1 MCYACL
7 SDLLRE
13 VIISIGWESAGL
25 DARSPFDPRI
35 SKFVGFIDVPTL
47 RQFGVWN
54 YAGSTIVSRTRP
66 HRKGALVGEEN
77 TPSETVRVAQVK
89 VVGFPPELYAGTT
102 HTCVFEA
109 PYGEGGD
116 LLGCGAELLDGSGA
130 CVYRC
135 AFAVFEDGVAR
146 SKPFEV
152 KAPAEP
158 GTYTWTVLLLD
169 AQGKIRGGEGL
180 RRREIGKTLR
190 SFTALA
196 HRTSVSAQGPAD
208 AVSPGRPFSV
218 HVGVSCTADCD
229 LSGCEVRVLDEGG
242 SVVGGGVLLAC
253 DAPEHAGL
261 SRATLELTAPAT
273 AGSFTWRV
281 SLYALGKLALNHE
294 GSEGV
299 FTFATVR

>member
-77 TPSETVRVAQVK
+77 TPSETARVAQVR

-169 AQGKIRGGEGL
+169 AQGKIRGGAKGSVAARSARRFVPSRRLPTERAF
-180 RRREIGKTLR
+180 RRR
-190 SFTALA
+190 
-196 HRTSVSAQGPAD
+196 
-208 AVSPGRPFSV
+208 GRPMRYPP
-218 HVGVSCTADCD
+218 VGRFPCMSGYRALRTAIFLVARCAC
-229 LSGCEVRVLDEGG
+229 STEAVRWWAA
-242 SVVGGGVLLAC
+242 AC
-253 DAPEHAGL
+253 
-261 SRATLELTAPAT
+261 SSPAMRP
-273 AGSFTWRV
+273 SMRV
-281 SLYALGKLALNHE
+281 FQGRRS
-294 GSEGV
+294 S
-299 FTFATVR
+299 